1 MSINRDYET
10 KEQNK
15 TTAVYTKCNTVLT
28 SELNPSRHVLFVLYM
43 HGSRSRVLPHSK
55 SVSLGDVCVCV
66 CVCLS
71 VTNLPKHFFIYIDT
85 RIIIVFFVLCFRL
98 SVPFDFAVMLPAHS

>member
-1 MSINRDYET
+1 MSINRDYEQ
-10 KEQNK
+10 ENK
-15 TTAVYTKCNTVLT
+15 TAVYTNCNTVLT

-66 CVCLS
+66 FVC
-71 VTNLPKHFFIYIDT
+71 YQ
-85 RIIIVFFVLCFRL
+85 
-98 SVPFDFAVMLPAHS
+98 FAKALLHLY